1 MIKTAGNQAVQNIS
15 ESREEIIIMA
25 KTVNGTVKWFSARK
39 GYGFITD
46 AEGVDYFAHFSQI
59 QQDGFR
65 KLTAGQTVEFEI
77 GDDGNG
83 RSLAVNIV
91 PLDGGEPVTQE
102 E

>member
-1 MIKTAGNQAVQNIS
+1 MS
-15 ESREEIIIMA
+15 

-46 AEGVDYFAHFSQI
+46 TEGVDYFAHFSQI
-59 QQDGFR
+59 QQEGFK
-65 KLTAGQTVEFEI
+65 KLAAGQRVLFEI

-83 RSLAVNIV
+83 RSLAMNIV
-91 PLDGGEPVTQE
+91 PVEEKASGAQE

>member
-1 MIKTAGNQAVQNIS
+1 MPKTI
-15 ESREEIIIMA
+15 
-25 KTVNGTVKWFSARK
+25 NGTVKWFSARK

-59 QQDGFR
+59 QQEGFK
-65 KLTAGQTVEFEI
+65 KLTNGQRVSFEI

-83 RSLAVNIV
+83 RSLAKNIV
-91 PLDGGEPVTQE
+91 PTDEKEPDTPE

>member
-1 MIKTAGNQAVQNIS
+1 
-15 ESREEIIIMA
+15 MA

-59 QQDGFR
+59 QQEGFK
-65 KLTAGQTVEFEI
+65 KLAAGQRVLFEI

-91 PLDGGEPVTQE
+91 PLDEKEPDAQE